1 MSVEYLLKK
10 LRLAD
15 NVVFLADRVVDDAD
29 LAHEEWCQVDGDCE
43 FCLARMEALRKALDR
58 YRKVG
63 VG

>member
-1 MSVEYLLKK
+1 
-10 LRLAD
+10 
-15 NVVFLADRVVDDAD
+15 VVFLADRVVDDAD